1 MTNNKVREPLFQVS
15 KRGEM
20 PLWKAIVIRSVA
32 VLGALLLISCLC
44 GMLFD
49 GNPFEVIEYLFDGAF
64 GTKRR
69 IWNLLRELSLL
80 LLVGLAL
87 VPAFKMKF
95 WNLGGNGQIL
105 MGALVTAAI
114 MRSDFAFSSPTL
126 ANLVML
132 VCAILAGAVWAV
144 IPAIFK
150 AFFRTNE
157 SLFTLMMNY
166 IAAGLV
172 SYFVF
177 KWAPPSSSGTL
188 GILPN
193 GHLPEIYNRNLLTVI
208 VAVVLTVGVYFY
220 IRHSKH
226 GYEIS
231 VVGESEKT
239 ASYAGMNVKKVIIRT
254 LAISGAICGVVG
266 LLLVGSINFTLNNT
280 LDDNMGFTAIMV
292 AWLGKFNPFMMV
304 ATAFLVT
311 FLTRG
316 MAQVQ
321 TEFGVTNDA
330 VSNVLIA
337 IVYFII
343 IACEFFI
350 VYKVKFRGK
359 KANKTADFITADLDK
374 STDEQSIKEDK

>member
-1 MTNNKVREPLFQVS
+1 MTNQKVREPLFQVS

-20 PLWKAIVIRSVA
+20 PLWKAIVIRASA
-32 VLGALLLISCLC
+32 VFGAFVLISVLC
-44 GMLFD
+44 GVLFD
-49 GNPFEVIEYLFDGAF
+49 GNPLDVIEYLFEGAF

-87 VPAFKMKF
+87 IPAFKMKF

-114 MRSDFAFSSPTL
+114 MRTELAASNPGFANVL
-126 ANLVML
+126 MV
-132 VCAILAGAVWAV
+132 VCAVLVGALWAV

-150 AFFRTNE
+150 AFFKTNE

-166 IAAGLV
+166 IASGLV
-172 SYFVF
+172 AYFVF

-193 GHLPEIYNRNLLTVI
+193 GHLPEVYNRNLLTVI
-208 VAVVLTVGVYFY
+208 VAVLLTVSMFFY
-220 IRHSKH
+220 IKHSKH

-254 LAISGAICGVVG
+254 LAISGGICGVVG

-280 LDDNMGFTAIMV
+280 LANNMGFTAIMV
-292 AWLGKFNPFMMV
+292 AWLGKFNPFMMI
-304 ATAFLVT
+304 ATTFLVI

-316 MAQVQ
+316 MSQVQ
-321 TEFGVTNDA
+321 TEFGITNNA
-330 VSNVLIA
+330 TSNVLIA
-337 IVYFII
+337 VVYFII

-350 VYKVKFRGK
+350 VYKVKLRSK
-359 KANKTADFITADLDK
+359 KTKLTGDFI
-374 STDEQSIKEDK
+374 SPQVEPEQDQSKEDK

>member
-1 MTNNKVREPLFQVS
+1 MTNKKVREPLFQVS

-20 PLWKAIVIRSVA
+20 PLWKAIVIRATA
-32 VLGALLLISCLC
+32 VIGALLLVSVLC
-44 GMLFD
+44 GIIFS
-49 GNPFEVIEYLFDGAF
+49 GNPLEVIEYLFDGVF

-69 IWNLLRELSLL
+69 IWNLLKDLSLL

-114 MRSDFAFSSPTL
+114 MRGNVAVSSPIL
-126 ANLVML
+126 ANVLMV

-150 AFFRTNE
+150 AFFKTNE

-193 GHLPEIYNRNLLTVI
+193 GHLPEIYNRNLLTII
-208 VAVVLTVGVYFY
+208 VAVLVVVGMFFY
-220 IRHSKH
+220 IKHSKH

-254 LAISGAICGVVG
+254 LAISGGICGLVG
-266 LLLVGSINFTLNNT
+266 LLLVGSINFTLNKT
-280 LDDNMGFTAIMV
+280 IDGNMGFIAIMV
-292 AWLGKFNPFMMV
+292 AWLGKFNPFMMI
-304 ATAFLVT
+304 ATTFLVV

-321 TEFGVTNDA
+321 TEFGIANNST
-330 VSNVLIA
+330 SNMLIA

-350 VYKVKFRGK
+350 VYKIKLRVKKSKPVG
-359 KANKTADFITADLDK
+359 DFISPQVERDK
-374 STDEQSIKEDK
+374 QNTKEDK